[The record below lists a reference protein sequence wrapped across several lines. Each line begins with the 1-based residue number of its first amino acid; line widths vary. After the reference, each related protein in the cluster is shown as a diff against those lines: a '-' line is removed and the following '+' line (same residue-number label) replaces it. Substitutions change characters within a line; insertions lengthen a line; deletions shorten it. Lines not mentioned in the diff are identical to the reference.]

1 MSLDE
6 KKRCALDTNEKH
18 LSMLEHLDTAVI
30 GIDIHFISQVSIIY
44 FVIFLYKKNTL
55 FLVFVD

>member
-6 KKRCALDTNEKH
+6 KNRCALDTNEKH

-30 GIDIHFISQVSIIY
+30 GIDIHFISS
-44 FVIFLYKKNTL
+44 FNNIFRN
-55 FLVFVD
+55 F